1 MNYRKG
7 IEYIKLFRNRISMK
21 KVTYIFITDTS
32 NIVYYKSVAQ
42 IVDLKDNIYTI

>member
-7 IEYIKLFRNRISMK
+7 IEYIKLFRNHVSMK
-21 KVTYIFITDTS
+21 KVAYIFISDPS
-32 NIVYYKSVAQ
+32 IIMYYKSIAQ